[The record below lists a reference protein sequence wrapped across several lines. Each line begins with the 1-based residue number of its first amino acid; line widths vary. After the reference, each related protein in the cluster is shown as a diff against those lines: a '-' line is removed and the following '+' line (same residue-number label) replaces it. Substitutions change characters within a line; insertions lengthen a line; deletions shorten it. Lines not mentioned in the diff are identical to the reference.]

1 MSYKSGVYNGKATS
15 TSTTLECSAANI
27 NHAVVIVGYGVDA
40 SGVKFWK
47 IRNSWGVG
55 WGEAGH
61 FRIQRNK
68 AHLCGI
74 GEQLTCGLA

>member
-47 IRNSWGVG
+47 IRNSWGATWVKR
-55 WGEAGH
+55 
-61 FRIQRNK
+61 FFLNF
-68 AHLCGI
+68 
-74 GEQLTCGLA
+74 